1 MYLTERKRIDRR
13 RGVPTNP
20 YLTAA
25 LVGTAALVA
34 SGIINRFLARKAE
47 RDNPPAG
54 RFINIDGVDLH
65 YVERG
70 VGPAVVLLHGNGS
83 MIQDFESSGLID
95 AVAHNHRVV
104 VFDRPG
110 FGHTNR
116 PRNAVKW
123 GPNEQADLIK
133 IALEG
138 LGIRNATIVGH
149 SWGASVAVAMG
160 LRHPA
165 LVNALVLMSGYYYPS
180 FRPDF
185 AAMSVPAVP
194 VIGNLMSETV
204 SPMISRLMW
213 PALVAKLFGP
223 AAVPAKFR
231 RFPKEMAVRPSQ
243 IHAAAEES
251 GLLVLNAVRSEAHY
265 KELSMPVTIIAGQ
278 DDRLIDP
285 VSQSGRLH
293 EDIAQSRFHA
303 IPKTGH
309 MVHQTATQS
318 VVDAIGEVGTPG
330 SAVDT

>member
-1 MYLTERKRIDRR
+1 
-13 RGVPTNP
+13 VPTNR

-95 AVAHNHRVV
+95 AMARNHRVV

-116 PRNAVKW
+116 PGNAVKW

-133 IALEG
+133 NALEG
-138 LGIRNATIVGH
+138 LGIENATIVGH

-165 LVNALVLMSGYYYPS
+165 SVNALVLVSGYYYPS

-185 AAMSVPAVP
+185 AAMSAPAVP
-194 VIGNLMSETV
+194 LIGNLMSETV

-293 EDIAQSRFHA
+293 EDIAHSRFHA

-318 VVDAIGEVGTPG
+318 VVDAIGEVGPLG
-330 SAVDT
+330 SAADT